1 MDLIEL
7 KKEQLKLAAKI
18 VLRDSSPTLKTIGG
32 IDCVAQGNE
41 LIAAVVVCEF
51 PSMKVLETKTYV
63 LADPFRYVP
72 GFQAYREM
80 PAMIE
85 AYNQLELLLLFS
97 RSLLLLALYS
107 RLYLIVQRNKN
118 LNFYP
123 GYWNGISGFLD
134 DSRSLNDKITD
145 EIKEELGLDIKLIEK
160 LGENEYVASDPKA
173 GKKRKKV
180 TYFLAESKFEPVKL
194 EQKGGLDDARWFR
207 LQDALE
213 LNFYEDTLP
222 LITKAVQK
230 LTSPFKGKKEKNPKT

>member
-85 AYNQLELLLLFS
+85 AYNQLEQEPDILLVSGQGIAHPRKMGIASHLGL
-97 RSLLLLALYS
+97 
-107 RLYLIVQRNKN
+107 N
-118 LNFYP
+118 LNRATIGVADTLAVGTIEKGKIIF
-123 GYWNGISGFLD
+123 NNEIVGF
-134 DSRSLNDKITD
+134 
-145 EIKEELGLDIKLIEK
+145 EIKTREHSNPIYVSPGHLVSLGMTLNVIPQTIQYPHKMPEPLHIARK
-160 LGENEYVASDPKA
+160 LGKKKGKGEIDVKNENIM
-173 GKKRKKV
+173 
-180 TYFLAESKFEPVKL
+180 ESKVGVE
-194 EQKGGLDDARWFR
+194 A
-207 LQDALE
+207 
-213 LNFYEDTLP
+213 
-222 LITKAVQK
+222 
-230 LTSPFKGKKEKNPKT
+230 